1 MRFLRQSLTGIFLA
15 AVTAALLLYAGQMVL
30 GAVQQR
36 MSNERK
42 APPPR
47 ERIFAVNLIT
57 AELQDIAPELIAFGK
72 VDSRRRLEL
81 RTPVAGR
88 VISLAEE
95 FEEGGAVSMGQL
107 LLQIDPADA
116 QSALD
121 QAKAD
126 LQDARAEERETGRT
140 LILAMDELAATQDQA
155 QLRQRAFQR
164 QLDLKDR
171 GVGTAATVEGA
182 ELDAVQARQ
191 TVISRRQAV
200 SQAEAGV
207 DQAASNLARA
217 QISLATAQRDL
228 ADTTVTA
235 QFDGTLQ
242 TVSLVQGRLVSAN
255 EKLADLVDPTLLE
268 VAFRISTVQYARLL
282 DDSGSLIAAPVRVSL
297 DATGADLSAEGVISR
312 DSGGAGEGQSG
323 RLIYARLNTAPGFKP
338 GDFVTV
344 SVREPVLSAVARL
357 PATVLDANST
367 VLVLGPE
374 DRLEQM
380 QVELVR
386 RQGNDVLIRGVGLAD
401 REVVAGRTPLLGT
414 GIKVR
419 ALRSGTDGQPQA
431 APQAELIE
439 LSDERRARLTAF
451 VENNNRMPDEAKK
464 RVLGQLSEPRVPV
477 QLVTRIEA
485 RMGG

>member
-15 AVTAALLLYAGQMVL
+15 AACVALLLYAGQMIM

-36 MSNERK
+36 MGAERK

-47 ERIFAVNLIT
+47 ERVFAVNLVT
-57 AELQDIAPELIAFGK
+57 AELQSIAPELIAFGK
-72 VDSRRRLEL
+72 VESRRRLEL

-95 FEEGGAVSMGQL
+95 FEEGGRVMAGQL

-121 QAKAD
+121 RAEAD
-126 LQDARAEERETGRT
+126 MQDARAEERETGRA
-140 LILAMDELAATQDQA
+140 LILAQDELAATQDQA
-155 QLRQRAFQR
+155 ELRQRAFQR
-164 QLDLKDR
+164 QTDLKTR
-171 GVGTAATVEGA
+171 GVGTATTVETA
-182 ELDAVQARQ
+182 ELAAVQARQ

-200 SQAEAGV
+200 SAAEARV
-207 DQAASNLARA
+207 DQAASSFARA
-217 QISLATAQRDL
+217 QISLATAQRDF

-235 QFDGTLQ
+235 EFDGALQ
-242 TVSLVQGRLVSAN
+242 TVNLVEGRLVSAN

-282 DDSGSLIAAPVRVSL
+282 DQTGKLITAPVRVSL
-297 DATGADLSAEGVISR
+297 DATGADLSAVGVISR

-323 RLIYARLNTAPGFKP
+323 RLIYAHLDAAPGFKP

-344 SVREPVLSAVARL
+344 SVREPELSGVARL
-357 PATVLDANST
+357 PASVLDSGGS
-367 VLVLGPE
+367 VLVLGAE
-374 DRLEQM
+374 DRLEQL

-386 RQGNDVLIRGVGLAD
+386 RQGDDVLIRGVGLAG
-401 REVVAGRTPLLGT
+401 REVVSGRTPLLGA

-419 ALRSGTDGQPQA
+419 ALREGAEVQ
-431 APQAELIE
+431 PQAELIE
-439 LSDERRARLTAF
+439 LSNERRARLTTF
-451 VENNNRMPDEAKK
+451 VEGNSRMPDEAKK
-464 RVLGQLSEPRVPV
+464 RVLGQLAEAKVPAK
-477 QLVTRIEA
+477 LVKRIES
-485 RMGG
+485 RIGG

>member
-15 AVTAALLLYAGQMVL
+15 AVSVALLLYAGQLIL
-30 GAVQQR
+30 GAVQQQ
-36 MSNERK
+36 MSDERK

-57 AELQDIAPELIAFGK
+57 AQLQDIAPELIAFGK
-72 VDSRRRLEL
+72 VESRRRLEL

-88 VISLAEE
+88 VISLADE
-95 FEEGGAVSMGQL
+95 FEEGGAVTAGQV

-121 QAKAD
+121 RAEAD
-126 LQDARAEERETGRT
+126 LQDARAEERETGRA
-140 LILAMDELAATQDQA
+140 LILSQDELAATQDQA

-164 QLDLKDR
+164 QIDLKAR
-171 GVGTAATVEGA
+171 GVGTAATVEVA
-182 ELDAVQARQ
+182 ELAAVQARQ
-191 TVISRRQAV
+191 SVISRRQAV
-200 SQAEAGV
+200 SQAEARV
-207 DQAASNLARA
+207 DQAASSLARA

-228 ADTTVTA
+228 ADTTVMA

-255 EKLADLVDPTLLE
+255 EKLAELVDPTLLE

-282 DDSGSLIAAPVRVSL
+282 DDAGGLIAAPVRVSL
-297 DATGADLSAEGVISR
+297 DATGADLSAVGVISR

-323 RLIYARLNTAPGFKP
+323 RLIYARLTAAPGFKP

-344 SVREPVLSAVARL
+344 SVREPELSAVARL
-357 PATVLDANST
+357 PASVLDANGT
-367 VLVLGPE
+367 ILVLGAE
-374 DRLEQM
+374 DRLEQV

-386 RQGNDVLIRGVGLAD
+386 RQGDDVLVRGVGLAG
-401 REVVAGRTPLLGT
+401 REVVSGRTPLLGA

-419 ALRSGTDGQPQA
+419 ALRDGA
-431 APQAELIE
+431 ALQPQAELIE

-451 VENNNRMPDEAKK
+451 VKGNSRMPDEAKK
-464 RVLGQLSEPRVPV
+464 RVLGQLAEAKVPAK
-477 QLVTRIEA
+477 LVTRIES